1 MMEIPEKIFLMGF
14 MGCGKTTHGKKL
26 AKKLNRPF
34 IDLDHYI
41 ERKEN
46 KTIPEIF
53 NLSGE
58 NAFREMEALYLKQ
71 VISRYASAVIS
82 LGGGTPCFNN
92 NIDIINTSGLSIYI
106 EMTSKALFQRLENA
120 ATARPLLAGK
130 SSDEK
135 LKTIS
140 DLLEVRENFYKQAA
154 IKVNGIN
161 LDTEK
166 LIEALSLFIGNP

>member
-1 MMEIPEKIFLMGF
+1 MGF

-46 KTIPEIF
+46 KSIPEIF
-53 NLSGE
+53 KISGE
-58 NAFREMEALYLKQ
+58 THFRDLEAMYLKQ
-71 VISRYASAVIS
+71 VIDRYESSVVS
-82 LGGGTPCFNN
+82 LGGGTPCFNK
-92 NIDIINTSGLSIYI
+92 NINLINSSGLSIYI
-106 EMTSKALFQRLENA
+106 EMSPLSLFQRLENSV
-120 ATARPLLAGK
+120 TARPLLLGK
-130 SSDEK
+130 TKEEKIQLIEK
-135 LKTIS
+135 LLS
-140 DLLEVRENFYKQAA
+140 ERENYYLQAP

-166 LIEALSLFIGNP
+166 LMEALSLHIGSSH